1 MRLADDINV
10 LNPLHRISG
19 GFI

>member
-1 MRLADDINV
+1 MHATDDINV